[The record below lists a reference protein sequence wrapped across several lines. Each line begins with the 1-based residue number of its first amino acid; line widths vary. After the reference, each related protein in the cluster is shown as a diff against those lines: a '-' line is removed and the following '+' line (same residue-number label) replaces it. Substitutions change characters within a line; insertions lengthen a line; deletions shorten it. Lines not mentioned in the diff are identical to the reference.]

1 MRRMARYERE
11 RYAGMVVPN
20 GEKGEENFF
29 IKQNSFTNPA
39 QSPMIKIKN
48 TRVME
53 KGEML

>member
-1 MRRMARYERE
+1 MARYERE